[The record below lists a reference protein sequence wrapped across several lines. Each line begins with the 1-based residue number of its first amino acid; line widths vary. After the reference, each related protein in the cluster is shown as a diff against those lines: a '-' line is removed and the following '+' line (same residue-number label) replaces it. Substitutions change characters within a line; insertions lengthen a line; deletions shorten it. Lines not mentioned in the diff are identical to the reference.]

1 MNYTFTAPTKDP
13 QATLRHGVNW
23 ADPQAPWLQN
33 GETITAQSITA
44 TVGITVDQVTQANGV
59 VSYRISGGT
68 AGADYVVTCQITTSQ
83 GRIDER
89 SIRYRVRNR

>member
-1 MNYTFTAPTKDP
+1 MMSYTFTAPPKDP
-13 QATLRHGVNW
+13 QATLRHGINW
-23 ADPQAPWLQN
+23 ADWLQN

-44 TVGITVDQVTQANGV
+44 TVGITVDQVTQATGV
-59 VSYRISGGT
+59 VSYRISGGA

-89 SIRYRVRNR
+89 SVLYRVRNR

>member
-1 MNYTFTAPTKDP
+1 MSYTFTAPPKDP
-13 QATLRHGVNW
+13 QATLRHGINW
-23 ADPQAPWLQN
+23 ADWLQN

-44 TVGITVDQVTQANGV
+44 TVGITVDQVTQATG
-59 VSYRISGGT
+59 GGT

-89 SIRYRVRNR
+89 SVRYRVRNR